1 MSEFSPLGMSHFLT
15 TAITVA
21 LIIFLPYFFIDKSNE
36 SKNILIISLISLM
49 LINHAMDFYYEG
61 YLIDIKLGLPLHLC
75 DFSSAAI
82 MLYFLTKKREF
93 FLFAFFAGISGAGM
107 AILTPDT
114 QYGFPNIHY
123 IRHMIGHAMILL
135 GVSYAIIIDNQ
146 RPYLKDVHKVLM
158 VLSAFLVVI
167 YFINYLLGPPANYW
181 YVAEKPPGSNVTGF
195 MRDAPYH
202 MIDVYILA
210 VIVCYSIY
218 FPYLIKDKFNKR
230 KVI

>member
-1 MSEFSPLGMSHFLT
+1 MSEFSPLGMSHFLI

-21 LIIFLPYFFIDKSNE
+21 LIIFLPYFFIDKSNKL
-36 SKNILIISLISLM
+36 KNILIISLILLM

-61 YLIDIKLGLPLHLC
+61 YLNDIKLGLPLHLC
-75 DFSSAAI
+75 DFSSASV

-146 RPYLKDVHKVLM
+146 RPYLKDVHRVLI
-158 VLSAFLVVI
+158 VLSMFLAMI
-167 YFINYLLGPPANYW
+167 YFINYLLGAPANYW
-181 YVAEKPPGSNVTGF
+181 YVAEKPPGTNVTGF
-195 MRDAPYH
+195 MRETPYH
-202 MIDVYILA
+202 MIDIYILA
-210 VIVCYSIY
+210 VIVCYLIY
-218 FPYLIKDKFNKR
+218 IPYLIKDKFNRR

>member
-1 MSEFSPLGMSHFLT
+1 
-15 TAITVA
+15 
-21 LIIFLPYFFIDKSNE
+21 
-36 SKNILIISLISLM
+36 
-49 LINHAMDFYYEG
+49 
-61 YLIDIKLGLPLHLC
+61 
-75 DFSSAAI
+75 
-82 MLYFLTKKREF
+82 
-93 FLFAFFAGISGAGM
+93 M

-146 RPYLKDVHKVLM
+146 RPYLKDVHRVLM

-181 YVAEKPPGSNVTGF
+181 YVAEKPPGSNVTDF

-210 VIVCYSIY
+210 VIVCYLIY